1 MIQDPYAF
9 LSPTGGDERL
19 SAFSSWGAF
28 GYTLTVGLGLVD
40 KLLLD
45 PAARWETNNKR
56 QAAGSYKTKLKSKHK
71 KRVSDV
77 FDNRLTSLKK
87 VEDAVIYAEFN
98 KYPAEEINNR
108 WDKLEKGRVGINRM
122 RANISNRISQD
133 KQGIRSLRSSRT
145 ALASSIKGQYAGIGS
160 FLRGT
165 SAIMGM
171 SMLME
176 AGIDIFTP
184 GVNKLAEKKEAKFM
198 MESLTMDTGAAFT
211 QRQRAM
217 QAIYDSQSQVQH
229 VIGNEAAYLH
239 G

>member
-28 GYTLTVGLGLVD
+28 GYTLTVGLGLVE

-45 PAARWETNNKR
+45 PASKAEVRNTV
-56 QAAGSYKTKLKSKHK
+56 LKSKDLRIAK
-71 KRVSDV
+71 KRAGKYGEERRSYKQALGA
-77 FDNRLTSLKK
+77 F
-87 VEDAVIYAEFN
+87 DAVGPTPAAMHKRNIDFMKSRFVQN
-98 KYPAEEINNR
+98 KR
-108 WDKLEKGRVGINRM
+108 
-122 RANISNRISQD
+122 NIRDIS
-133 KQGIRSLRSSRT
+133 
-145 ALASSIKGQYAGIGS
+145 SSIKGQYAGIGS